1 MNQTFKKSYHVQNPN
16 LTALSVCN
24 VGFQKCTPGF
34 SWGPGVRNH
43 YLIHY
48 IINGCGIYTKNG
60 AVFTLNAGDCFLMYP
75 NEESMYRADEK
86 KPWEY
91 SWVGFVGA
99 DAEPIIK
106 AAGFTPEQPVLR
118 QLQKGDSLN
127 RQIHHIYDARGNTFA
142 SSVEMSGRLYTA
154 LACLLK
160 NAGLRTAENSY
171 NDYVTA
177 AIDYMQSH
185 YSYPITIQE
194 IADYVGVSRSHLFR
208 AFQQCL
214 HQSPK
219 EYLTSLRIE
228 ESCRMLDDTNLSIT
242 VIANSLG
249 FDNSLYFSKV
259 FRKEM
264 GCSPTEYMQSRASGN
279 KNRL

>member
-1 MNQTFKKSYHVQNPN
+1 MQNLN
-16 LTALSVCN
+16 LTALSVYN
-24 VGFQKCTPGF
+24 VGFQKCDTGF
-34 SWGPGVRNH
+34 SWGPGIRNH

-48 IINGCGIYTKNG
+48 IVNGKGILQKNDHI
-60 AVFTLNAGDCFLMYP
+60 FHLQAGDCFLVYPDEECMYQ
-75 NEESMYRADEK
+75 ADEK
-86 KPWEY
+86 EPWEY
-91 SWVGFVGA
+91 SWVGFAGV

-106 AAGFTPEQPVLR
+106 AAGFVPEEPLLR
-118 QLQKGDSLN
+118 QLQNGDALD
-127 RQIHHIYDARGNTFA
+127 RQIHHIFDARGNTFA

-160 NAGLRTAENSY
+160 NAGVRTMDNSY
-171 NDYVTA
+171 NDYVKA
-177 AIDYMQSH
+177 AMDYMQSH

-194 IADYVGVSRSHLFR
+194 VADYVGVSRSHLFR
-208 AFQQCL
+208 AFQQCT

-228 ESCRMLDDTNLSIT
+228 EACRMLDDTTLSIT

-259 FRKEM
+259 FRKAM
-264 GCSPTEYMQSRASGN
+264 GCSPTEYAHRHVQH
-279 KNRL
+279 